1 MKSTT
6 VLMATYNGC
15 AYLSSQIG
23 SIEKQNLGPIDLL
36 ISDDGSTDE
45 TLALLAEVER
55 NWAHGTVTIIQGPSL
70 GFAENYR
77 HLITNSPGNS
87 DLYAFSDQDDIWEPD
102 KLALAAEQIDRSNG
116 KPALF
121 CSRTMIVDKDGHDKG
136 LSPLFSATPS
146 FKNAIVQ
153 SIAGGNTMVFNRPT
167 RDLLVEASK
176 RTGFVSHDWWAYL
189 LVTGAGGSVHYSTI
203 PKVRYRQHES
213 NIVGANL
220 SWRARMTRL
229 TLMAGGRFAK
239 WNQQNL
245 DALSLCEDLLT
256 DEARELMN
264 EFRKI
269 RSGNFPDRLF
279 RLRQS
284 NIYRQTSLGQFS
296 LYLACA
302 LGKI

>member
-1 MKSTT
+1 MPRTT

-23 SIEKQNLGPIDLL
+23 SIEKQNLRPIDLL
-36 ISDDGSTDE
+36 ISDDGSTDG
-45 TLALLAEVER
+45 TIAYLTDIER
-55 NWAHGTVTIIQGPSL
+55 SWGPGDATVIQGPRR

-77 HLITNSPGNS
+77 HLINNSPENS
-87 DLYAFSDQDDIWEPD
+87 DLYAFCDQDDIWEPD
-102 KLALAAEQIDRSNG
+102 KLTQAAEQIGKPNG

-121 CSRTMIVDKDGHDKG
+121 CSRTLIVAEDGQDKG
-136 LSPLFSATPS
+136 LSPLFSAPPS
-146 FKNAIVQ
+146 FRNAIVQ
-153 SIAGGNTMVFNRPT
+153 SIAGGNTMVFNRLT
-167 RDLLVEASK
+167 RDLLVEACK

-189 LVTGAGGSVHYSTI
+189 LVTGAGGTVHYSKI
-203 PKVRYRQHES
+203 PKVHYRQHQT
-213 NIVGANL
+213 NIIGANS
-220 SWRARMTRL
+220 SWRARMSRL
-229 TLMAGGRFAK
+229 VLMAGGRFAR

-245 DALSLCEDLLT
+245 DALSACDDLLT
-256 DEARELMN
+256 DEARELVN

-269 RSGNFPDRLF
+269 RSGRFPDRLF

-302 LGKI
+302 LGKV